1 MTIRFPRTAGFT
13 LIEMLVAV
21 LIAVM
26 ALSALYRLGSTGL
39 ATETVSSRYGRA
51 LLIAQSALE
60 DVGVETPLV
69 PGNSTREIDDV
80 YQEEVDI
87 RGRPELLSGELT
99 AAAPY
104 PYEIVVKVLWREG
117 KRVRSVDLSTVRLGL
132 PP

>member
-1 MTIRFPRTAGFT
+1 
-13 LIEMLVAV
+13 MLVAV

-39 ATETVSSRYGRA
+39 ATETVSSRYSRA

-60 DVGVETPLV
+60 DIGVETPLV
-69 PGNSTREIDDV
+69 PGTATRTIDDV

-87 RGRPELLSGELT
+87 QGRPELLRGEVT

-104 PYEIVVKVLWREG
+104 PYEIRVKVLWHEG
-117 KRVRSVDLSTVRLGL
+117 KRARTLDLSTIRLG
-132 PP
+132 PAP